1 MSVIKGLEWTFN
13 TQAEK
18 YEKMRPGYVVELYDD
33 IFKLVNLNSNSNVI
47 EIGIGGG
54 QATLPILKTGCKL
67 TAVEYG
73 ENLAK
78 VCCEKFKDYHNF
90 STVVSKFEDSSF
102 ESNLYDLIF
111 SASAFHWVSEE
122 IGYRKVFDLLKSG
135 GVFAR
140 FANHPYKDKGREG
153 LHEAFQKIYSV
164 YMPESF
170 ACNEYSEQDA
180 SNRSDIAKK
189 YGFVNISYKL
199 YHRTRTFTS
208 KEYIELLGTYSDHI
222 AIEDNT
228 RNKFFSEIE
237 AVIDDFGGQITIY
250 DTIDLQL
257 ARKPWLHI
265 MSISQ
270 KSVRKTANLFPPL
283 E

>member
-1 MSVIKGLEWTFN
+1 MTILKGLEWTFN

-18 YEKMRPGYVVELYDD
+18 YEKMRPGYVSELYDD

-54 QATLPILKTGCKL
+54 QATLPILKTGCNL

-90 STVVSKFEDSSF
+90 LTIVSKFEDTSF
-102 ESNLYDLIF
+102 ENNLYDLIF
-111 SASAFHWVSEE
+111 SASAFHWVPEE

-140 FANHPYKDKGREG
+140 FANHPYCDKGNLILSEEIDRIYAMYYYKFYNKK
-153 LHEAFQKIYSV
+153 HETLKEY
-164 YMPESF
+164 
-170 ACNEYSEQDA
+170 NEQYA
-180 SNRSDIAKK
+180 SNRADIAKK
-189 YGFVNISYKL
+189 YGFIDISYKL

-222 AIEDNT
+222 AIEENI

-237 AVIDDFGGQITIY
+237 TVIDDFGGQITIY

-257 ARKPWLHI
+257 ARKP
-265 MSISQ
+265 
-270 KSVRKTANLFPPL
+270 
-283 E
+283 